1 MRFGAIFRSTGFI
14 AAGAAEPGWIPGR
27 CIISRAQTESSG
39 DDLQQRLSEIVLRAL
54 EDMKAVDTVTL
65 DVRGRTGITDTMFI
79 ASGNSNRHVKAI
91 ADNVAEQAKA
101 AGFRPLGMEGQES
114 AEWILVDLGDAVI
127 HVMLPRVRELYR
139 LERIWGL
146 EAPEEA
152 DEQHTG

>member
-1 MRFGAIFRSTGFI
+1 M
-14 AAGAAEPGWIPGR
+14 
-27 CIISRAQTESSG
+27 
-39 DDLQQRLSEIVLRAL
+39 SEIVLRAL

-146 EAPEEA
+146 EAPEES